1 MIITLT
7 TDIGW
12 EYAAEMK
19 GKILSINPDA
29 KIIDISHEIMP
40 QNVRQGAFVLYS
52 IAPYFKKAIHVGVV
66 DPGVGTS
73 RKAIIIECKG
83 NVYFVGP
90 DNGLFIPAAK
100 RLGIKGIYKLK
111 IHKNASSVFHGR
123 DVFAPAAAKL
133 SAGKK
138 AKEIGKKI
146 DSYVDLDF
154 GEASIEEGKITGKI
168 LFIDRF
174 GNIITN
180 IEGKNIQQES
190 FHVKIGLV
198 EQKVRLYPSYGYA
211 GKGEI
216 LATIGSSGFLE
227 IARREGDASK
237 YFSAKQDMKIEIF
250 F

>member
-1 MIITLT
+1 M
-7 TDIGW
+7 
-12 EYAAEMK
+12 
-19 GKILSINPDA
+19 
-29 KIIDISHEIMP
+29 
-40 QNVRQGAFVLYS
+40 
-52 IAPYFKKAIHVGVV
+52 
-66 DPGVGTS
+66 GTS

-100 RLGIKGIYKLK
+100 RLEIKGIYELK
-111 IHKNASSVFHGR
+111 IPKNASPVFHGR

-180 IEGKNIQQES
+180 IEGKNIQQEN

-211 GKGEI
+211 KKGEI

>member
-19 GKILSINPDA
+19 GKILSINPEA
-29 KIIDISHEIMP
+29 KIIDITHDIMP
-40 QNVRQGAFVLYS
+40 QNIRQGAFVLYS

-66 DPGVGTS
+66 DPGVGTN
-73 RKAIIIECKG
+73 RKAIIVECKG
-83 NVYFVGP
+83 SVYFIGP

-100 RLGIKGIYKLK
+100 YLGIKGIYELN
-111 IHKNASSVFHGR
+111 IPEEASPVFHGR

-133 SAGKK
+133 SLGEK
-138 AKEIGKKI
+138 ARDIGKKI
-146 DSYVDLDF
+146 DEYVDLDF
-154 GEASIEEGKITGKI
+154 GEANIEEGKITGKI

-180 IEGKNIQQES
+180 IRGKDVKHDVFQ
-190 FHVKIGLV
+190 VKIGLV
-198 EQKVRLYPSYGYA
+198 EQEVKLYPSYGYA
-211 GKGEI
+211 EKEEI
-216 LATIGSSGFLE
+216 LATVGSSGFLE
-227 IARREGDASK
+227 IARREGNASK
-237 YFSAKQDMKIEIF
+237 YFGAKQDMKIEIF